1 MLNFFRKSKSQDQI
15 NKHTSD
21 VVDHL
26 YNRLDM
32 RFREVE
38 AQIKEIELGLQQ
50 LETKL
55 LVKDINDKQNYGQL
69 HYKLHEVKNKKIED
83 DVKDLQT
90 ELRKKLIK
98 ETDH

>member
-1 MLNFFRKSKSQDQI
+1 MFNFFRKSKKNDEI

-38 AQIKEIELGLQQ
+38 SQIKEIELGLQQ

-69 HYKLHEVKNKKIED
+69 HYKLHEVKNKKLED
-83 DVKDLQT
+83 EAKTLQS
-90 ELRKKLIK
+90 ELKKKLK

>member
-1 MLNFFRKSKSQDQI
+1 MLNFFKKSKSQNEI
-15 NKHTSD
+15 NKHTSE

-69 HYKLHEVKNKKIED
+69 HYKLHEVKNKKIEE
-83 DVKDLQT
+83 DVKDLQS
-90 ELRKKLIK
+90 ELRKKLK